1 MEEVNQE
8 ENYLESPEEIYR
20 AIQRLIRYAP
30 RLTARFDGIDDQAFA
45 TAITKVDLKSRAFA
59 FDKLIPDNG
68 NTILR
73 QGKKL
78 ELIADFRGI
87 LVRFHIEGKL
97 KYREQNQEYI
107 CKFPSKLLYLQRR
120 DAYRAMVPRTYSVH
134 TVFRSSTS
142 EAVFKGRLQD
152 ISGSGFKAYF
162 KGDIRKELKDIEIFD
177 ESTLHVGDESMDCG
191 LDAKHAFFNE
201 EKNQTICGFSF
212 HPLTGMKQRYVEQ
225 LVNTLQF
232 EEQRKQIAAKDLEDK
247 KRANLQKKSE
257 PDITQDQT
265 QDQE

>member
-1 MEEVNQE
+1 MEQVNQE

-45 TAITKVDLKSRAFA
+45 TAITKVDLKSKAFA
-59 FDKLIPDNG
+59 FDKLIPENG
-68 NTILR
+68 NDILR

-97 KYREQNQEYI
+97 KYRQQNQEYI
-107 CKFPSKLLYLQRR
+107 SKFPSKLLYLQRR
-120 DAYRAMVPRTYSVH
+120 DAYRAIVPRTYSVH
-134 TVFRSSTS
+134 TVFRSSRS
-142 EAVFKGRLQD
+142 ETVFKGKLQD

-162 KGDIRKELKDIEIFD
+162 KGDIRKELKEIEIFD

-191 LDAKHAFFNE
+191 LDARHAIFNE
-201 EKNQTICGFSF
+201 EKDQTVCGFSF
-212 HPLTGMKQRYVEQ
+212 HPLTGMKQRYIEQ
-225 LVNTLQF
+225 LVNNLQF
-232 EEQRKQIAAKDLEDK
+232 EEQRKQQAAKEHEEK
-247 KRANLQKKSE
+247 KLAEQQA
-257 PDITQDQT
+257 QDQA
-265 QDQE
+265 Q

>member
-1 MEEVNQE
+1 MEQVNQE

-45 TAITKVDLKSRAFA
+45 TAITKVDLKSKAFA
-59 FDKLIPDNG
+59 FDKLIPENG
-68 NTILR
+68 NDILR

-97 KYREQNQEYI
+97 KYRQQNQEYI
-107 CKFPSKLLYLQRR
+107 SKFPSKLLYLQRR
-120 DAYRAMVPRTYSVH
+120 DAYRAIVPRTYSVH
-134 TVFRSSTS
+134 TVFRSSRS
-142 EAVFKGRLQD
+142 ETVFKGKLQD

-162 KGDIRKELKDIEIFD
+162 KGDIRKELKEIEIFD

-191 LDAKHAFFNE
+191 LDARHAIFNE
-201 EKNQTICGFSF
+201 EKDQTICGFSF
-212 HPLTGMKQRYVEQ
+212 HPLTGMKQRYIEQ
-225 LVNTLQF
+225 LVNNLQF
-232 EEQRKQIAAKDLEDK
+232 EEQRKQQAAKEHEEK
-247 KRANLQKKSE
+247 KLAEQQA
-257 PDITQDQT
+257 QDQA
-265 QDQE
+265 Q

>member
-45 TAITKVDLKSRAFA
+45 TAITKVDLKSKAFA
-59 FDKLIPDNG
+59 FDKLIPENG
-68 NTILR
+68 NDILR

-97 KYREQNQEYI
+97 KYRQQNQEYI
-107 CKFPSKLLYLQRR
+107 SKFPSKLLYLQRR
-120 DAYRAMVPRTYSVH
+120 NAYRAIVPRTYAVH
-134 TVFRSSTS
+134 TVFRSSRS
-142 EAVFKGRLQD
+142 ESVFKGKLQD

-162 KGDIRKELKDIEIFD
+162 KGDIRKDLKDIEIFD
-177 ESTLHVGDESMDCG
+177 ESTMHVGDESMDCG
-191 LDAKHAFFNE
+191 LDARHAIFNE
-201 EKNQTICGFSF
+201 EKGQTICGFSF
-212 HPLTGMKQRYVEQ
+212 HPLTGMKQRYIEQ
-225 LVNTLQF
+225 LVNNLQF
-232 EEQRKQIAAKDLEDK
+232 EEQRKQQAAKEHEEK
-247 KRANLQKKSE
+247 KLAEQQA
-257 PDITQDQT
+257 QDQA
-265 QDQE
+265 Q